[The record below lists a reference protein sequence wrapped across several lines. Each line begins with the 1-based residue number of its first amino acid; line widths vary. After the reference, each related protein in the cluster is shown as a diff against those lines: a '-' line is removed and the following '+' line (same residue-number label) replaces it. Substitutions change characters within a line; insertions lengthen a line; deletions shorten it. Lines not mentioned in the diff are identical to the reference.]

1 MQLPQTTPP
10 CPLSGGQPSREGARG
25 RDRHPTSQS
34 KDPDF
39 RGKKVRAMKKWA
51 YAMVSGNTVQWS
63 QPYAG
68 DVRRG
73 CI

>member
-10 CPLSGGQPSREGARG
+10 
-25 RDRHPTSQS
+25 SQS

-51 YAMVSGNTVQWS
+51 CAMVSGNTVQWS
-63 QPYAG
+63 QPYTG

-73 CI
+73 RIRQLRRAYRAENLPR